1 MTLLLNFELVEPD
14 AVPDADDVAA
24 LLRERL
30 YDADGN
36 RVETF
41 GGSTSPRRA
50 EVDKL
55 IEFAAA
61 DVAGRVGV
69 PIPEE
74 HWPEARRLAALR
86 AAGLVET
93 SYFPGQLNDQD
104 RTAER
109 QYQAMYLDSITGFVE
124 RVRGPSALRL
134 R

>member
-1 MTLLLNFELVEPD
+1 MTLLLNFELVERD

-30 YDADGN
+30 YVFGEHED
-36 RVETF
+36 TF
-41 GGSTSPRRA
+41 TGSTRPTRA

-69 PIPEE
+69 PITEE
-74 HWPEARRLAALR
+74 FWPEARRLASLR
-86 AAGLVET
+86 AAALVET
-93 SYFPGQLNDQD
+93 SYFPGQLNDTD

-109 QYQAMYLDSITGFVE
+109 QYQAMYLDGITDFVQ
-124 RVRGPSALRL
+124 RVRGPGAIRL
-134 R
+134 V